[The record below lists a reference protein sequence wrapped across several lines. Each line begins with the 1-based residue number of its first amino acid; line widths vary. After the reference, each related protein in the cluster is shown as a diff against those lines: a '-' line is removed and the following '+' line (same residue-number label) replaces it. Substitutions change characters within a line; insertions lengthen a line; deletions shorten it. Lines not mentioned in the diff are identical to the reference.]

1 MTWSRIRATI
11 AVLVF
16 LSLVSGFSWAKK
28 QSNSPSSGEE
38 SAVKQTVTSF
48 FDAFNRHDARAVS
61 MNFTEDADFIN
72 VLGVTTHTRK
82 GVEDHYSSLFSD
94 RFKNAH
100 RTFSLE
106 SVRFITS
113 DVAAVTM
120 TYELS
125 GTKRADGSEAPP
137 AKGLYDWTLTKQN
150 GRWLIATLHESN
162 LPAPAA
168 TVPVR

>member
-11 AVLVF
+11 AVLAF
-16 LSLVSGFSWAKK
+16 LSVAAGFSWAKR
-28 QSNSPSSGEE
+28 QSNSSSEEE

-48 FDAFNRHDARAVS
+48 FDAFNSHDARAVS

-72 VLGVTTHTRK
+72 VLGATTHARK
-82 GVEDHYSSLFSD
+82 GVEDHYTALFSD

-106 SVRFITS
+106 SIRFIAPG
-113 DVAAVTM
+113 VAAVTM

-125 GTKRADGSEAPP
+125 GTKRADGSEVPP
-137 AKGLYDWTLTKQN
+137 AKGLYDWTLVKQS

-162 LPAPAA
+162 LPAPAGMA
-168 TVPVR
+168 PVR